1 MFCSV
6 RYLFLVFLTFWLE
19 IWVFAQDSPTNQAYL
34 FAADAETFLYQD
46 LKTTFSC
53 QGTAYVFSNYHSGY
67 ELVKPG
73 TPSAVGLIDF
83 MEPMNFTY
91 RTHANNGS
99 GI

>member
-6 RYLFLVFLTFWLE
+6 RYFLVFLTLWISE

-53 QGTAYVFSNYHSGY
+53 QGTACVFLNYHSGY
-67 ELVKPG
+67 KSEL
-73 TPSAVGLIDF
+73 L
-83 MEPMNFTY
+83 
-91 RTHANNGS
+91 
-99 GI
+99 